1 MASDTRV
8 TLIASGSAQLSFFLS
23 GRTLNHIDFVVEVQ
37 NEWLTAASPASSYI
51 NATPA
56 MLFFDMAAQLRGGAA
71 IRSWEDIEGRV
82 RLSASPALN
91 GSVKLEVVITGPKF
105 IDQAQVTLVF
115 EASRLGPIS
124 REVMGLFA

>member
-23 GRTLNHIDFVVEVQ
+23 GRTANHVDFVVEVQ
-37 NEWLTAASPASSYI
+37 NEWLTAASPASSYV

-56 MLFFDMAAQLRGGAA
+56 MLFFDMASQLRGGHA

-91 GSVKLEVVITGPKF
+91 GSVKLDLVIMGPKF
-105 IDQAQVTLVF
+105 TDQAQATLVF
-115 EASRLGPIS
+115 EAGRLETIS
-124 REVMGLFA
+124 REVTRLFA